1 MRNEDALIAE
11 LERRGFKIVAPGSLS
26 FTEQARLFRGADL
39 VIGSHGAGMTNI
51 AFCEPGA
58 FVYEILPAHYS
69 NACICNLAHI
79 CGLWYWADAFED
91 EGQGLPNLRDWQS
104 DTSLIIRRLDEIE
117 TVMSVLR
124 DKPLGLPA
132 NARYPPHD
140 DREVVLTAAIGTGF
154 LIREIIGAYKNGRWV
169 SCHNE
174 GAITPLL
181 WRDIP

>member
-1 MRNEDALIAE
+1 
-11 LERRGFKIVAPGSLS
+11 
-26 FTEQARLFRGADL
+26 
-39 VIGSHGAGMTNI
+39 
-51 AFCEPGA
+51 
-58 FVYEILPAHYS
+58 
-69 NACICNLAHI
+69 LAHI